1 MSYTKLANSILTST
15 VWMEDDHTRIVWFAL
30 LAMAD
35 RNGEV
40 QASIPGLAN
49 IARVPI
55 ESCRAAIARFL
66 SPDPDSRSK
75 IDDGRRLSEIKGGW
89 FLVNHPEYR
98 ELASDEDRK
107 LKAAIRQQRFRD
119 SNARNK
125 TVTLPSRQIPQ
136 ADADADSKEEKTSSK
151 DDHAIGKYHEN
162 SITILECL
170 NRLTGLHF
178 RPVDSHL
185 KLISARLREVGVETT
200 GVEQMLVRM
209 VSKWRGTEMEQYLRP
224 STLFGKQKFDEYY
237 ASRNEPSNPMIKV
250 KPSIPAAQPRCGV
263 GHNFV

>member
-15 VWMEDDHTRIVWFAL
+15 VWMEDDHTRIVWLAL

-55 ESCRAAIARFL
+55 EGCRAAIARFL

-107 LKAAIRQQRFRD
+107 HKAAIRQQRFRD

-136 ADADADSKEEKTSSK
+136 ADAEADTKEEKTSSK
-151 DDHAIGKYHEN
+151 KEQVLCEEQIRLGKLFNRRPTTRWSELEIKLWKAITPIHPDDISKVERFFKTPGSFHRKQLATLLANWNGE
-162 SITILECL
+162 
-170 NRLTGLHF
+170 
-178 RPVDSHL
+178 VDLANGNTSPH
-185 KLISARLREVGVETT
+185 S
-200 GVEQMLVRM
+200 
-209 VSKWRGTEMEQYLRP
+209 
-224 STLFGKQKFDEYY
+224 
-237 ASRNEPSNPMIKV
+237 

>member
-136 ADADADSKEEKTSSK
+136 AEADADTKEEKTSSK
-151 DDHAIGKYHEN
+151 KEQVLCEEQIRLGKLFNRRPTTKWSEAEIKLWKAITPIHTDDIAKVERFFKTPGSFHRKQLATLLANWNGE
-162 SITILECL
+162 
-170 NRLTGLHF
+170 
-178 RPVDSHL
+178 VDL
-185 KLISARLREVGVETT
+185 AN
-200 GVEQMLVRM
+200 
-209 VSKWRGTEMEQYLRP
+209 GT
-224 STLFGKQKFDEYY
+224 STQH
-237 ASRNEPSNPMIKV
+237 V
-250 KPSIPAAQPRCGV
+250 KPSIPVAQPRCGV